1 MSDVSN
7 TTKILSER
15 KRHKRAEI
23 RAARNA
29 LPTPVRQQR
38 DTQIQAHLSKELANT
53 HARTV
58 AAYFPMKNEPG
69 GAQLVDTL
77 RALDLQVILPRVVD
91 DPVARGA
98 GASGTLA
105 QRLEWAVENG
115 DITTSSLGI
124 EEPTGHIFHNFPGGI
139 DLFIVPA
146 LAIDHSGKRL
156 GQGGGFYDRALAQ
169 LGSDTELWAIVD
181 HSEFMP
187 EVPADELDL
196 RVTAVVTE
204 CGLIKIRR

>member
-7 TTKILSER
+7 TTKILSDR
-15 KRHKRAEI
+15 KRHTRAEI

-29 LPTPVRQQR
+29 MPTPVRQQR
-38 DTQIQAHLSKELANT
+38 DAQIQAQLSKELANT

-77 RALDLQVILPRVVD
+77 KALDLQVVLPRVVD
-91 DPVARGA
+91 DPTARSA

-115 DITTSSLGI
+115 DTTTSSLGI

-169 LGSDTELWAIVD
+169 LGSDAALWAIVD

-204 CGLIKIRR
+204 CGLTKIRR